1 MTRGKSRKVFSGHC
15 FCLHE
20 DHFYSQAFPK
30 QVSSWV
36 PSRSHSRS
44 HSRHVIRQIESL
56 ALLVER
62 GLCPFRDK
70 VGWISSPGG
79 GAAGSWGHWQV
90 RNAYE
95 AGYKALIVSNT
106 LPGAS
111 KATKGGKVCSTVS
124 QHLESGHGNRRAR
137 NEGIKT
143 SKIQKSIDLYEM
155 RTKFGFDQGYI
166 HCMLDHVRSDHCS
179 RLRSCY

>member
-1 MTRGKSRKVFSGHC
+1 M
-15 FCLHE
+15 
-20 DHFYSQAFPK
+20 
-30 QVSSWV
+30 
-36 PSRSHSRS
+36 
-44 HSRHVIRQIESL
+44 IRQIESL

-70 VGWISSPGG
+70 VGWISSPG

-111 KATKGGKVCSTVS
+111 KATKGGKVCST
-124 QHLESGHGNRRAR
+124 
-137 NEGIKT
+137 
-143 SKIQKSIDLYEM
+143 
-155 RTKFGFDQGYI
+155 FGKWK
-166 HCMLDHVRSDHCS
+166 L
-179 RLRSCY
+179 

>member
-1 MTRGKSRKVFSGHC
+1 METTNAENRSLGCDTLTST
-15 FCLHE
+15 
-20 DHFYSQAFPK
+20 PK
-30 QVSSWV
+30 
-36 PSRSHSRS
+36 
-44 HSRHVIRQIESL
+44 IESL

-111 KATKGGKVCSTVS
+111 KVPDMTSPGGEVEDRLVELPAWAVDLATGQAIRSWMTTDAQLIMEVVD
-124 QHLESGHGNRRAR
+124 HPRRPAL
-137 NEGIKT
+137 GPFQAD
-143 SKIQKSIDLYEM
+143 SYGQ
-155 RTKFGFDQGYI
+155 
-166 HCMLDHVRSDHCS
+166 
-179 RLRSCY
+179 RLVLPK